1 MDLLITRSMWD
12 FPEETL
18 ERFLERVKE
27 AGFDG
32 TDLHLPFLKER
43 PGVIRSLH
51 EKVGLVLFGMITTDG
66 MTVAEHLET
75 LERRFALAAEIGPVH
90 LNCHTGKDYF
100 SLDDNLRIFSRA
112 QELSARHGI
121 PISHETHRGRA
132 LFSSVAARELLGALP
147 EIRLTADF
155 SHWCCVHESL
165 LADQPEAIELAIGQS
180 DYIHARV
187 GHPEGPQVS
196 DPRAPEWK
204 AELDAHILWWKR
216 IVQKRRASGASRLGI
231 CPEFGPW
238 PYMPLLPWTR
248 QPVTNLWEV
257 TLWMKDVLRREL
269 A

>member
-12 FPEETL
+12 FPDETL

-43 PGVIRSLH
+43 PGEIRALH
-51 EKVGLVLFGMITTDG
+51 EKYGLVLFGMITTDG
-66 MTVAEHLET
+66 VTVAQHLET

-100 SLDDNLRIFSRA
+100 SLDDNLRIFTRG
-112 QELSARHGI
+112 QELSARYGI
-121 PISHETHRGRA
+121 PFSHETHRGRA
-132 LFSSVAARELLGALP
+132 LFSTVGTRALLGALP

-165 LADQPEAIELAIGQS
+165 LADQPEAVELAIAHT

-204 AELDAHILWWKR
+204 AELDAHLLWWKR
-216 IVQKRRASGASRLGI
+216 IVQKRRAAGARRLGI

-238 PYMPLLPWTR
+238 PYMPSLPWTR
-248 QPVTNLWEV
+248 QSVTNLWEV
-257 TLWMKDVLRREL
+257 TLWMKDLLRREL